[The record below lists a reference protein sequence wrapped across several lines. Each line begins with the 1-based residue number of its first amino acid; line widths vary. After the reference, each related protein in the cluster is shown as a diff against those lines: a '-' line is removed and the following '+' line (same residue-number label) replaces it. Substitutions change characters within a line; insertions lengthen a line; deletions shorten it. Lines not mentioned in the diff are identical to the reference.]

1 MSELEK
7 NREVGK
13 VLPEKEPQRNGYNFE
28 SNLWKSNL
36 FQLFAGF
43 HMISGVLLPF
53 FLLWGK
59 ITFIEVMLLQ
69 SYFTI
74 MIVIFE
80 IPCGAIS
87 DYVSRKFSLFLG
99 GIATACAT
107 LIYSSFPSIFI
118 FIIGETLFAL
128 GFSLFSGT
136 GEALIFDTLRKMGR
150 EEDMSKIMAKNRSF
164 FLAGIGISA
173 PIGSLITLFFPI
185 NFVMAFMFFPFILA
199 ALVSLTLKEP
209 NHDLERESL
218 KYLTVVQSGFREL
231 KKNSTLRTLAF
242 DFVIID
248 VLVFLLI
255 WMYQLYL
262 DSLSVPLMYFGFV
275 AASMTLTQII
285 LFNLVPK
292 LKKRFKNKKAFLLI
306 YTLIPGMAYILIAF
320 TEFTLI
326 GIALILLIIGV
337 GLSRNI
343 IFVSGINKNIEEE
356 NRATVL
362 STISMIRSFII
373 TILYPIIGL
382 LVMWNLRYTFIILGI
397 CIILLALLSRVKN
410 EHL

>member
-337 GLSRNI
+337 GFSRNI

>member
-1 MSELEK
+1 
-7 NREVGK
+7 
-13 VLPEKEPQRNGYNFE
+13 
-28 SNLWKSNL
+28 
-36 FQLFAGF
+36 
-43 HMISGVLLPF
+43 
-53 FLLWGK
+53 
-59 ITFIEVMLLQ
+59 MLLQ

-74 MIVIFE
+74 CIVAFE

-99 GIATACAT
+99 GLAMAISA
-107 LIYSSFPSIFI
+107 LVYSSFPSIFI

-128 GFSLFSGT
+128 GFSLLSGT
-136 GEALIFDTLRKMGR
+136 GEALIFDTLRKLER
-150 EEDMSKIMAKNRSF
+150 EEEMSKLMAKNRSF

-185 NFVMAFMFFPFILA
+185 NFVMAFMSFPFIVA
-199 ALVSLTLKEP
+199 ALVSLSLKEP
-209 NHDLERESL
+209 NHDLERESTN
-218 KYLTVVQSGFREL
+218 YLTVVKSGFREL
-231 KKNSTLRTLAF
+231 KKNSTVRVLAF
-242 DFVIID
+242 DFIIID

-262 DSLSVPLMYFGFV
+262 GTLSVPILFFGFV

-285 LFNLVPK
+285 FFNLVPK
-292 LKKRFKNKKAFLLI
+292 LKQRFKNKKIFLLI
-306 YTLIPGMAYILIAF
+306 YTLIPGIAYILLAF
-320 TEFTLI
+320 TDFTLI

-343 IFVSGINKNIEEE
+343 IFVGGINKNIEEE

-362 STISMIRSFII
+362 STISMMRSFII

-397 CIILLALLSRVKN
+397 SIILLALFSRVKN

>member
-7 NREVGK
+7 NKEIGK
-13 VLPEKEPQRNGYNFE
+13 VLPEKEPQLIGYNFE
-28 SNLWKSNL
+28 SNLWKLHL

-43 HMISGVLLPF
+43 HLISGVLLPF

-59 ITFIEVMLLQ
+59 ITFIEIMLLQ

-87 DYVSRKFSLFLG
+87 DYISRKFSLFLG
-99 GIATACAT
+99 GLATAFAA
-107 LIYSSFPSIFI
+107 LIYSSFPNIFI
-118 FIIGETLFAL
+118 FIIGETIFAL
-128 GFSLFSGT
+128 GFSLLSGT
-136 GEALIFDTLRKMGR
+136 GEAFVFDTLRKLGR
-150 EEDMSKIMAKNRSF
+150 EEEMAKMMAKNRSF

-199 ALVSLTLKEP
+199 ALVSSFLKEP
-209 NHDLERESL
+209 NHDLERKSSN
-218 KYLTVVQSGFREL
+218 YLTVVKSGFREL
-231 KKNSTLRTLAF
+231 KKNSTVRVLAF
-242 DFVIID
+242 DFIIID

-262 DSLSVPLMYFGFV
+262 GTLLVPLLFFGFV

-285 LFNLVPK
+285 FFNLVPK
-292 LKKRFKNKKAFLLI
+292 LKQRFKNKKLFLLI
-306 YTLIPGMAYILIAF
+306 YTLIPGIAYILLAF

-337 GLSRNI
+337 GFSRNI
-343 IFVSGINKNIEEE
+343 IFVGGINKNIEEE

-362 STISMIRSFII
+362 STISMMRCFII

-382 LVMWNLRYTFIILGI
+382 LVMWNLRYTFIILGLS
-397 CIILLALLSRVKN
+397 IILLALLSRVKN

>member
-7 NREVGK
+7 NREIGK

-28 SNLWKSNL
+28 ANLWKSNL

-43 HMISGVLLPF
+43 HLISGVLLPF

-59 ITFIEVMLLQ
+59 ITFIEIMLLQ
-69 SYFTI
+69 SYFTV

-87 DYVSRKFSLFLG
+87 DYISRKFSLFLG
-99 GIATACAT
+99 GIATAFAA
-107 LIYSSFPSIFI
+107 LIYSSFPNIFI
-118 FIIGETLFAL
+118 FIIGETVFAL
-128 GFSLFSGT
+128 GFSLLSGT
-136 GEALIFDTLRKMGR
+136 GEAFIFDTLRKLGR
-150 EEDMSKIMAKNRSF
+150 EEEMSKVMAKNRSF
-164 FLAGIGISA
+164 FLAGLGISA
-173 PIGSLITLFFPI
+173 PIGSLIPLYFPM

-199 ALVSLTLKEP
+199 ALVSLSLKEP
-209 NHDLERESL
+209 NHDLERETSN
-218 KYLTVVQSGFREL
+218 YLTVVKSGFREL
-231 KKNSTLRTLAF
+231 KKNSTVRVLAF
-242 DFVIID
+242 DFIIID

-262 DSLSVPLMYFGFV
+262 DELSVSIIFFGFV

-285 LFNLVPK
+285 FFNLVPK
-292 LKKRFKNKKAFLLI
+292 LKKRFKNKRLFLLI
-306 YTLIPGMAYILIAF
+306 YTLIPGIAYILLAF
-320 TEFTLI
+320 TEVTLI

-337 GLSRNI
+337 GFSRNI
-343 IFVSGINKNIEEE
+343 IFIGAINENIEEE

-362 STISMIRSFII
+362 STISMMRSVII
-373 TILYPIIGL
+373 TILYPVTGL
-382 LVMWNLRYTFIILGI
+382 LVMWNLKYTFIILGI
-397 CIILLALLSRVKN
+397 SIILVALLSRIKN